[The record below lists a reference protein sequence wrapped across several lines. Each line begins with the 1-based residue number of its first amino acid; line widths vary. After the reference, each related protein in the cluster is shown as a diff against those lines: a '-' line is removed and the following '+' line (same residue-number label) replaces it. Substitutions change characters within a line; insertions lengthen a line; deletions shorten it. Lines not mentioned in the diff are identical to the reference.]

1 MPATTT
7 RTLAALKN
15 SSGLAQTRF
24 IAPAFPSAPALK
36 PTVAPSSHR
45 HYSRTCTCQ
54 LLSRKHPAL
63 APTQKSSYSPLHLS
77 SSANIASQRT
87 EAIQR
92 HLSTAADNPS
102 STMSYGKGSSEFSAR
117 QIAPKNTLDYR
128 CYLEQNGK
136 PVSPFHDI
144 PLYANDAQ
152 TILNMIVEI
161 PRWSNAKLE
170 VSKMIET
177 KDTTHTY
184 LDLQGGVP
192 QPYQAGRQEG
202 QASLRAQLLPPQG
215 LPLELWC
222 LPQSKLA
229 V

>member
-1 MPATTT
+1 VIIAASREFLFMPATTKSLSLFKST
-7 RTLAALKN
+7 P
-15 SSGLAQTRF
+15 GLAQTLS
-24 IAPAFPSAPALK
+24 IAPAFPSAPAL
-36 PTVAPSSHR
+36 TNLDLNLNVLVAIAPSSHR
-45 HYSRTCTCQ
+45 HYSRACACTCT

-63 APTQKSSYSPLHLS
+63 APTQKSLHSPFHLS

-87 EAIQR
+87 EAIHR
-92 HLSTAADNPS
+92 HLSTAAGNPS

-170 VSKMIET
+170 VSKRQGSSHI
-177 KDTTHTY
+177 TY
-184 LDLQGGVP
+184 TI
-192 QPYQAGRQEG
+192 
-202 QASLRAQLLPPQG
+202 
-215 LPLELWC
+215 
-222 LPQSKLA
+222 
-229 V
+229 